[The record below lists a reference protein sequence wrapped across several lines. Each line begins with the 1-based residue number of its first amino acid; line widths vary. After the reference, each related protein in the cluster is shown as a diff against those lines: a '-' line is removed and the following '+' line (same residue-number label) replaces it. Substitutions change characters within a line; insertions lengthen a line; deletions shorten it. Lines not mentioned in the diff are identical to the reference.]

1 MPPVAVQTDTEQK
14 GFKNHE
20 PQSKRENTG
29 ERRSSTLYLMI
40 LFNVNMHTDF

>member
-14 GFKNHE
+14 GYKNHG

-29 ERRSSTLYLMI
+29 ERRSSTLLSDD
-40 LFNVNMHTDF
+40 VV